1 MVKLY
6 RAQPITGISPRTASS
21 FLDQLY
27 GGGKTTSIGG
37 TGLQGQWYTTDPARA
52 RAYMP
57 TSFQKF
63 SYFDPNL
70 GPKFMGFGN
79 PVGAFDP
86 SKSITTKPGV
96 IKSMNLSDL
105 DFEKVK
111 AFTQKVPTLQG
122 YQFATNLPNEY
133 LVPKTFL
140 QNRNPSINLGQ
151 TLKAYGNV
159 GLNFLKNR
167 ALQTLGL
174 LGTLPAQAGIMTL
187 TPTIAN
193 AGEAGMTINDFTA
206 LRAAENQEARRV
218 NQYKNDGGGGGGSYT
233 PSVSA
238 SQAAA
243 NRESRRGGQYGFA
256 KGGLIDEG
264 VSTLFMEK

>member
-70 GPKFMGFGN
+70 GPKFMGFGD

-151 TLKAYGNV
+151 TLRAYGDV

>member
-6 RAQPITGISPRTASS
+6 RAQPITGISPRTAPT
-21 FLDQLY
+21 FLDNIY
-27 GGGKTTSIGG
+27 GGVNRGIGG
-37 TGLQGQWYTTDPARA
+37 TSLQGQFYTTDPARA

-63 SYFDPNL
+63 SYFDPKL

-86 SKSITTKPGV
+86 SKSITTKPGI
-96 IKSMNLSDL
+96 IKSMDLSDL

-111 AFTQKVPTLQG
+111 SFTKKVPTLQG

-151 TLKAYGNV
+151 TLRAYGDV

-193 AGEAGMTINDFTA
+193 AGEAGMTVNDFAA
-206 LRAAENQEARRV
+206 LRASENQEARRV
-218 NQYKNDGGGGGGSYT
+218 NQYRNDGGGGGGGNI
-233 PSVSA
+233 SA
-238 SQAAA
+238 SQAAS
-243 NRESRRGGQYGFA
+243 NREGRRGGQYGFA

>member
-70 GPKFMGFGN
+70 GPKFMGFGD

-243 NRESRRGGQYGFA
+243 NREGRRGGQYGFA

>member
-193 AGEAGMTINDFTA
+193 AGEAGMTVNDFAA

-218 NQYKNDGGGGGGSYT
+218 NQYRNDGGGGIGSSYGGAASPGSQGPGGS
-233 PSVSA
+233 
-238 SQAAA
+238 
-243 NRESRRGGQYGFA
+243 
-256 KGGLIDEG
+256 DEMG
-264 VSTLFMEK
+264 SF

>member
-6 RAQPITGISPRTASS
+6 RAQPITGISPRTAPT
-21 FLDQLY
+21 FLDKIY
-27 GGGKTTSIGG
+27 GGVNRGIGG
-37 TGLQGQWYTTDPARA
+37 TGLQGQFYTTDPARA

-151 TLKAYGNV
+151 TLRAYGDV

-193 AGEAGMTINDFTA
+193 AGEAGMTINDFAA

-218 NQYKNDGGGGGGSYT
+218 NQYRNDGGGGGGGGNI
-233 PSVSA
+233 SA
-238 SQAAA
+238 SQAAS
-243 NRESRRGGQYGFA
+243 NREGRRGGQYGFA